1 MMNYQSILTGPHG
14 KCRMVQ
20 ALVERALNLNRALEL
35 TPEPE
40 ARRVLFIQLGE
51 VERHLRLVYSTDDA
65 TNDVRH
71 VPIVVQLIRS
81 EPAHAIDGTTHTSDC
96 RAPREASES
105 FDVAQPQ
112 TSDETVP
119 MTLQTKQCPNCRTN
133 HNQATCPGELPNG
146 DPCQLPH
153 PDATS

>member
-1 MMNYQSILTGPHG
+1 MMNYQSILTGPYG
-14 KCRMVQ
+14 KCSMVQ
-20 ALVERALNLNRALEL
+20 ALIERALHLNRALEL

-71 VPIVVQLIRS
+71 VPYVFHLIRN
-81 EPAHAIDGTTHTSDC
+81 EPDHAIDGTTQDTSC
-96 RAPREASES
+96 RAPREASER

-112 TSDETVP
+112 TSDETVLMKLP
-119 MTLQTKQCPNCRTN
+119 RKQCPNCQAN
-133 HNQATCPGELPNG
+133 HDQQTCPGTLPNG